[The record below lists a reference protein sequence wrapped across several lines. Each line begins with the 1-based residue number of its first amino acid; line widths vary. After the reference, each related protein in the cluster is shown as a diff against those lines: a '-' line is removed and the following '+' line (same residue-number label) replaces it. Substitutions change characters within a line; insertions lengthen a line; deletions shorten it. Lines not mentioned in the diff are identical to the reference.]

1 MPMESSTKEI
11 DFSLFPH
18 MVEVLDSFDDDSC
31 TEITLQWAA
40 RLGKTFGVHVM
51 IASTLAN
58 HPFPC
63 IFGDANQDSVKM
75 VFKRL
80 WQTLGAVREL
90 QDTLPS
96 RQAQKND
103 LIETSVGTVYGAW
116 AGSPQTAADKDA
128 RLVILNEA
136 DKMVPNS
143 TRLEADFR
151 LLLKKRAKNFTRPK
165 IVQCSTPTVEGHSY
179 IESMRLAGDN
189 RRREVPCPHCGHFQE
204 LRTGDGKTKGGLRF
218 ERLKNGK
225 LDPQKALETAWYECE
240 VCPDKITEG
249 HRLRM
254 CQSGLWVPEG
264 CSVRDGK
271 IVGEP
276 ARRGG
281 HHSFGPLSSLHGLV
295 GTTLHTQAKRW
306 VDALLNQHR
315 SEAVRDYLNSEEG
328 KTWSPAPSVQLMS
341 ALEQRM
347 GEDRPIGIVPGWAR
361 FLTMGADVSKLGDD
375 DYQFHWWVSA
385 WGVGGRGCKVDL
397 GTIYTRKA
405 FKEWA
410 KNQTW
415 HCPERGGIFRPRIR
429 LVDSGYFTQ
438 AMYEFCDGS
447 GDLFIPIKGSN
458 KDPEKPF
465 SKDDSGEVMSKGA
478 FRGEKVSWKKKLK
491 ETFQQFDLVLINTNL
506 SQMWCE
512 DRLSGEIGPEDPSWY
527 SIPKDCFRPENI
539 AKVDLPRHL
548 VGDYRHDGAW
558 LKRYE
563 EQHYRDAWRYSR
575 VAADIHTSNGTN
587 WDNPADEII
596 LAQNA
601 AGPTNDGPSQGTSG
615 LWGGAFLVTDRD
627 YGEG

>member
-1 MPMESSTKEI
+1 MPMESSTKQI
-11 DFSLFPH
+11 DFTLFPH
-18 MVEVLDSFDDDSC
+18 MIEVLDSFDDNSC

-90 QDTLPS
+90 QEALPS

-116 AGSPQTAADKDA
+116 AGSPTTAADKDA

-136 DKMVPNS
+136 DKMVPHS

-151 LLLKKRAKNFTRPK
+151 MLLKKRAKNFARPK
-165 IVQCSTPTVEGHSY
+165 IVQASTPTVEGQSY
-179 IESMRLAGDN
+179 IEAMRLAGDN

-204 LRTGDGKTKGGLRF
+204 LRTGDGKSPGGLRF

-225 LDPQKALETAWYECE
+225 LDVQKAFDTAWYECE
-240 VCPDKITEG
+240 RCPEKITEG

-264 CSVRDGK
+264 CVAVDGK
-271 IVGEP
+271 LVGEP
-276 ARRGG
+276 ARRGS

-295 GTTLHTQAKRW
+295 GTTLNSQAKRW
-306 VDALLNQHR
+306 VEALLNQNR
-315 SEAVRDYLNSEEG
+315 SEAIRDYLNSEEG
-328 KTWSPAPSVQLMS
+328 KTWSPAPSATLMS
-341 ALEQRM
+341 SLELRM
-347 GEDRPIGIVPGWAR
+347 GEERPMGIVPGWAR
-361 FLTMGADVSKLGDD
+361 FLTLGADVSKLGDS

-385 WGVGGRGCKVDL
+385 FGVGGRGCLVDL
-397 GTIYTRKA
+397 GTIFTRNA

-410 KNQTW
+410 INTTW
-415 HCPERGGIFRPRIR
+415 HCPERAGMFKPRVR
-429 LVDSGYFTQ
+429 LVDSGSFTG
-438 AMYEFCDGS
+438 AIYEFCDSSNG
-447 GDLFIPIKGSN
+447 LFTPIKGSN
-458 KDPEKPF
+458 NDPDKPF
-465 SKDDSGEVMSKGA
+465 SNDESGQMMSKGA
-478 FRGEKVSWKKKLK
+478 FRGEKVAWKKKLK
-491 ETFQQFDLVLINTNL
+491 EVLRQFDLVMINTNL

-512 DRLSGEIGPEDPSWY
+512 DRLNGAIPADNPSWY
-527 SIPKDCFRPENI
+527 SIPKECFSSEKI
-539 AKVDLPRHL
+539 AKLDLPRHL
-548 VGDYRHDGAW
+548 VGDYRHDGSW

-575 VAADIHTSNGTN
+575 VAADIHTDNGLT
-587 WDNPADEII
+587 WDNPPDEII
-596 LAQNA
+596 L
-601 AGPTNDGPSQGTSG
+601 GSKERSSPTRTGSQGISG
-615 LWGGAFLVTDRD
+615 LYGGDFLVTDR
-627 YGEG
+627 E